1 MDTTINGN
9 IRVELRNKPAVVP
22 SEASVIIKEDMAL
35 RGAKAAIKWPI
46 VKNKAHNLTAMM
58 KDHPS
63 KNETD
68 LEALM
73 EAIAGGDATAMLED
87 ELEEDRDEPLL
98 APTWVLKPCRYSERA
113 PFLLH
118 CSAKKS
124 SSAQQQV

>member
-1 MDTTINGN
+1 
-9 IRVELRNKPAVVP
+9 
-22 SEASVIIKEDMAL
+22 MAYCQEQGL
-35 RGAKAAIKWPI
+35 QLDCNDERS
-46 VKNKAHNLTAMM
+46 
-58 KDHPS
+58 PS